1 MTKLEIDGF
10 AVTVDNERVTCDDA
24 IIKAQLETS
33 WMPMSGYK
41 LPIEYQI
48 VMFAVTELN
57 AKLISGDEM
66 DIMEP
71 LPEGTNY

>member
-33 WMPMSGYK
+33 WLPMSGYK
-41 LPIEYQI
+41 LPVEYQI

-57 AKLISGDEM
+57 AKLISGDEI
-66 DIMEP
+66 DIMQP
-71 LPEGTNY
+71 LPAGTDY

>member
-33 WMPMSGYK
+33 WLPMIGYK
-41 LPIEYQI
+41 LSVEYQI

-57 AKLISGDEM
+57 AKLISGDEI
-66 DIMEP
+66 DIMQP
-71 LPEGTNY
+71 LPAGTDY